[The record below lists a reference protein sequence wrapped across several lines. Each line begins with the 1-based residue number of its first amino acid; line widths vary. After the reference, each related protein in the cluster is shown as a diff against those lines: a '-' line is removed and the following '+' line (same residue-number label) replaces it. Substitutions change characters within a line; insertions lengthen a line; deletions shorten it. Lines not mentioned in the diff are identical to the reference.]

1 MKRFLRRTIQCVVP
15 ATLAALVFGIPTAA
29 SDLSLQN
36 ANLAC
41 NDGTNLNLA
50 LDATALTTLTN
61 AVNAINLYPAG
72 DPALVCGLN
81 TDPPSSG
88 SGNPHWDYA
97 VGGGRAII
105 VTRCAPQEDNF
116 GFDAKVDP
124 ASNGT
129 TGSGHFNLTIPACT
143 STNTGT
149 TYNASHL
156 NMTVDCLKVDG
167 TTGDAELTAAVNK
180 ATGLFASSAEFPSGL
195 KEISFK
201 LHDSGVPGGTGDL
214 IGWDFGTASSPCDF
228 HAQDYATVDNG
239 NINVHQ
245 AP

>member
-1 MKRFLRRTIQCVVP
+1 MSGKPMMSERVQRRFQKKAESMLEPGETVNLVV
-15 ATLAALVFGIPTAA
+15 
-29 SDLSLQN
+29 
-36 ANLAC
+36 
-41 NDGTNLNLA
+41 
-50 LDATALTTLTN
+50 
-61 AVNAINLYPAG
+61 
-72 DPALVCGLN
+72 
-81 TDPPSSG
+81 
-88 SGNPHWDYA
+88 
-97 VGGGRAII
+97 
-105 VTRCAPQEDNF
+105 
-116 GFDAKVDP
+116 
-124 ASNGT
+124 
-129 TGSGHFNLTIPACT
+129 FNLTIPACT